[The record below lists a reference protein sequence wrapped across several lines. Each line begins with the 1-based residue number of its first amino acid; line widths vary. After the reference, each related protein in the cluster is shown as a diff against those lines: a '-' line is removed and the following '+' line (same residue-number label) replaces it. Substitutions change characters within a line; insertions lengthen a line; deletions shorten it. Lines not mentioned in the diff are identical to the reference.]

1 MGSLKNVV
9 DSMSCLKKIHFQVDK
24 DDKIDKNPA
33 VFVNPEQPL
42 ISKLEVHE
50 DEITA
55 QEAKVKEARER
66 LAQAIKALGW
76 G

>member
-1 MGSLKNVV
+1 M
-9 DSMSCLKKIHFQVDK
+9 
-24 DDKIDKNPA
+24 
-33 VFVNPEQPL
+33 NPEQPL
-42 ISKLEVHE
+42 ISKLEVQD